1 LSAEYK
7 NHTYHVEKH
16 GKQSQAHGY
25 TFERV
30 ILFVD
35 EVQIPPAQ
43 GTLYEPK
50 SFGGKPEE
58 VRDKA
63 TAHAEEAAERI
74 IDHLVARGIT
84 IHQL

>member
-1 LSAEYK
+1 MSAEYK
-7 NHTYHVEKH
+7 NHRYNVEVH

-35 EVQIPPAQ
+35 GVQISPVK

-58 VRDKA
+58 ARDKA
-63 TAHAEEAAERI
+63 TAYAEEAAKRI